1 MRRYLHYFVN
11 LGVHCCVHLCPPMP
25 SPAFTVSFCAI
36 RCFSIVMTLCSRLS
50 CILHTFSPIVL
61 KCHVSSLQEHHL
73 ALRSEGVKM
82 IVDSQRPHFV
92 GVDPDI
98 LSTGLV
104 FYYLK
109 VHSMIPRMKHMHQ
122 IDGCAKTISGA
133 YYIM

>member
-1 MRRYLHYFVN
+1 M
-11 LGVHCCVHLCPPMP
+11 
-25 SPAFTVSFCAI
+25 TVVSLSFGC
-36 RCFSIVMTLCSRLS
+36 LL
-50 CILHTFSPIVL
+50 
-61 KCHVSSLQEHHL
+61 LQEHHL

-109 VHSMIPRMKHMHQ
+109 VS
-122 IDGCAKTISGA
+122 
-133 YYIM
+133 

>member
-1 MRRYLHYFVN
+1 MSPKLY
-11 LGVHCCVHLCPPMP
+11 
-25 SPAFTVSFCAI
+25 PAFTVLFHHALLWYFYMLI
-36 RCFSIVMTLCSRLS
+36 QWFSNAFPSY
-50 CILHTFSPIVL
+50 L
-61 KCHVSSLQEHHL
+61 KKHIPSLQEHHL

-109 VHSMIPRMKHMHQ
+109 VHLMLIIIMNTKEHMH
-122 IDGCAKTISGA
+122 
-133 YYIM
+133 